1 MQFKKITLLGA
12 TGVLA
17 ITLSAAGFAYAAP
30 APYNNQT
37 SSSTVNAV
45 TEHGGAKD
53 KVEEHQNC
61 GAEFAGILGMDAN
74 ALGQE
79 LKSGKTLAQIAAAKG
94 MDANSLS
101 GKLQAAFNDRIDKAV
116 ANGKLTAD
124 KAAAMKAKTA
134 AKATSVINKSWTGH
148 KGRAGKENVFRN
160 VRQQI
165 PALLGNMDA
174 TQLKAQLKS
183 GRTLVQIAQD
193 RGIAKDKLISDVQS
207 IMKANLDQAVKD
219 NKVTVDKATQ
229 IESKLPQMIERMVTR
244 VDKD

>member
-1 MQFKKITLLGA
+1 MKFKKVTLLGA

-17 ITLSAAGFAYAAP
+17 IMLSAGVAYAAQD
-30 APYNNQT
+30 NNST
-37 SSSTVNAV
+37 SISPVNAV
-45 TEHGGAKD
+45 TENGGAKD
-53 KVEEHQNC
+53 KVEKHHGC
-61 GAEFAGILGMDAN
+61 GAELAGILGMDAN
-74 ALGQE
+74 TLSQE
-79 LKSGKTLAQIAAAKG
+79 LKSGKTLAQIAAAQG
-94 MDANSLS
+94 MDANTLT

-124 KAAAMKAKTA
+124 KAATMKAKTA
-134 AKATSVINKSWTGH
+134 AKATSIINKSWTGH
-148 KGRAGKENVFRN
+148 KGGAGKSNVFKN

-174 TQLKAQLKS
+174 AQLKAQLQS
-183 GRTLVQIAQD
+183 GKTLVQIAQD
-193 RGIAKDKLISDVQS
+193 RGIAKDKLVSDLQS

-219 NKVTVDKATQ
+219 NKITADNATQ

>member
-1 MQFKKITLLGA
+1 MQFKKITLLGV

-17 ITLSAAGFAYAAP
+17 ITLSAGVAYAVP
-30 APYNNQT
+30 NNNPT

-45 TEHGGAKD
+45 TENVGAKD
-53 KVEEHQNC
+53 KVEKHREY

-74 ALGQE
+74 TLGQE

-94 MDANSLS
+94 MDAKTLTE
-101 GKLQAAFNDRIDKAV
+101 KLQTAFNDRIDKAV

-124 KAAAMKAKTA
+124 KAVTMKAKTA
-134 AKATSVINKSWTGH
+134 AKAASAINKSWTGH
-148 KGRAGKENVFRN
+148 KGEAGEGRVFKN

-165 PALLGNMDA
+165 PALLGMDA
-174 TQLKAQLKS
+174 TQLKEQLEK
-183 GRTLVQIAQD
+183 GKTLAQIAQD
-193 RGIAKDKLISDVQS
+193 KGIAKDKLVSNVKS

-219 NKVTVDKATQ
+219 KKVTAEKATQ